1 MIIIIIKII
10 LLIAKTKARYCSFQ
24 NLHLYLCIVK
34 NKKQLKRNENF
45 AKISEYLVKAWQ
57 NTLPFIMIDAGGGG
71 SIQFFNNHFNL
82 LPSAHSI
89 FTTFLFPPK
98 HHLRSSLRN
107 SSLVLVRILVI
118 FNILMPTNWTFLKI
132 LQQHKNF
139 AIASHTPPINLK
151 KTIIWVQAL
160 PHRNWKTVVSCLTL
174 QGIWS
179 ISFPSLP
186 HD

>member
-1 MIIIIIKII
+1 MIIIIIKIN
-10 LLIAKTKARYCSFQ
+10 LLIAKTKARYYSFQ

-34 NKKQLKRNENF
+34 NKKQLKRN
-45 AKISEYLVKAWQ
+45 KISEYLVKAWQ

-82 LPSAHSI
+82 LPSPHSI

-98 HHLRSSLRN
+98 HHLQSSSN

-118 FNILMPTNWTFLKI
+118 FNILMPTNWTFLKN
-132 LQQHKNF
+132 LQQHKNL

-160 PHRNWKTVVSCLTL
+160 PRRNWKTVVSCLTL
-174 QGIWS
+174 QGIWL

-186 HD
+186 HDW